1 MNSISAQR
9 DALEMMAEAR
19 ELISPLHRATVAALP
34 EETSHIVGYHI
45 GWWDANGR
53 PCDQTG
59 KYIRPAL
66 AVACARAVGGEAAV
80 KSALPAAVVVELVHD
95 FSLLHDDVMDKGT
108 VRRHR
113 QTAWSL
119 FGTSKAV
126 LAGDLLVAEA
136 YRLLAS
142 SGYDDPGRLVKIL
155 AQAVHGLCVGQAMDL
170 AFEDRVEV
178 TLAETKAMVSGKT
191 SALIAAACELGAL
204 TAGADAEAAA
214 VMRAFGGHLGMLFQL
229 VDDILGVWGDPRVT
243 GKPVG
248 ADVASRKK
256 SLPVV
261 AALEAGTD
269 ASRSLAALYRSAD
282 PLTSADVAKATQWVE
297 EAGGR
302 AWAEAEATR
311 LRQAAQD
318 CLEQVGADA
327 WAFNDLLSLMRFLV
341 ERNA

>member
-1 MNSISAQR
+1 
-9 DALEMMAEAR
+9 MAEAR
-19 ELISPLHRATVAALP
+19 ELISPLHRATIAALP
-34 EETSHIVGYHI
+34 EEISHIAGYHI

-53 PCDQTG
+53 PCGRTG
-59 KYIRPAL
+59 KHIRPAL
-66 AVACARAVGGEAAV
+66 ALASARAMGGDAAV
-80 KSALPAAVVVELVHD
+80 KSAIPVAVAVELVHD

-113 QTAWSL
+113 PTAWSL

-126 LAGDLLVAEA
+126 LAGDLLLAEA

-142 SGYDDPGRLVKIL
+142 SDLDDPGRLTKIL
-155 AQAVHGLCVGQAMDL
+155 AQAVHDLCVGQALDL
-170 AFEDRVEV
+170 AFENRHEV
-178 TLAETKAMVSGKT
+178 TLAETRSMVSGKT
-191 SALIAAACELGAL
+191 CALIAGACELGAL
-204 TAGADAEAAA
+204 TAGADAGAAAA
-214 VMRAFGGHLGMLFQL
+214 VRAFGDHLGMLFQL
-229 VDDILGVWGDPRVT
+229 VDDMLGVWGDPRVT

-261 AALEAGTD
+261 AALEAGTE
-269 ASRSLAALYRSAD
+269 ASRSLSALYRSAR
-282 PLTSADVAKATQWVE
+282 PLTGEDVAKATQWVE

-302 AWAEAEATR
+302 AWADAEATR

-327 WAFNDLLSLMRFLV
+327 GAFNDLLSLMRFLV

>member
-1 MNSISAQR
+1 MNSISVHR

-19 ELISPLHRATVAALP
+19 ELISPLHRSTIAALP
-34 EETSHIVGYHI
+34 QETGHIAGYHI

-53 PCDQTG
+53 QCKETG
-59 KYIRPAL
+59 KYVRPTL
-66 AVACARAVGGEAAV
+66 AIACARAIGGETAV
-80 KSALPAAVVVELVHD
+80 ESAIPAAVAVELVHD
-95 FSLLHDDVMDKGT
+95 FSLLHDDVMDKGM

-113 QTAWSL
+113 ATAWSL
-119 FGTSKAV
+119 FGTPKAV
-126 LAGDLLVAEA
+126 LTGDLLVANA

-142 SGYDDPGRLVKIL
+142 SGRDTSGRSVGIL
-155 AQAVHGLCVGQAMDL
+155 AQTVLDLCVGQAMDL
-170 AFEDRVEV
+170 AFENRAEV
-178 TLAETKAMVSGKT
+178 TLAETKAMVTGKT
-191 SALIAAACELGAL
+191 GALIAGACELGAVAAG
-204 TAGADAEAAA
+204 AGADVAA

-229 VDDILGVWGDPRVT
+229 VDDILGVWGDPSVT

-269 ASRSLAALYRSAD
+269 ASRSLSTLYSSAA
-282 PLTSADVAKATQWVE
+282 PLTSEEVADATQWIE

-302 AWAEAEATR
+302 EWAEAESTR
-311 LRQAAQD
+311 LCQAAQK

-327 WAFNDLLSLMRFLV
+327 RAVSDLLSLMRFLV
-341 ERNA
+341 ERKA